1 MDGHLIHHLFPPL
14 FVVVVVVVVVVVDQ
28 NKSII
33 KLIKLACFTKSKG
46 LA

>member
-14 FVVVVVVVVVVVDQ
+14 FVVVVVVVVDQ

>member
-14 FVVVVVVVVVVVDQ
+14 FVVVVVVVVVVDQ